1 MSDQNSVADLLIVG
15 CGIAG
20 LSATVTAL
28 QSGLSTITLE
38 RSTEAEFGG
47 GTRWTEAYLRMKN
60 EDEVSDDFETV
71 FAENAG
77 SNLDPNIVVEA
88 CGGYDD
94 WPSYVKAH
102 PFPDPELI
110 NRFAERAPK
119 TIGWLKEFGLKFGP
133 QAIYLLTQNTTRI
146 AVQGGGL
153 ALIERLRDET
163 IALGGELRYRTTAID
178 LLRNTD
184 GSVAGVLATGP
195 DGRRVELR
203 ARNTVLASGGFQGNS
218 EMLSRYLGPIAAHI
232 RPVAVGGY
240 QNKGEGIRMM
250 LEAGAAPSGDF
261 ASYHAEPVD
270 PRSQMPEAVIHIWP
284 YGILVN
290 KNGQRFLDEAP
301 RTVDA
306 CYDPIS
312 RAIAYEPDGI
322 AYVLFD
328 AQTEEIEG
336 WRRAIRTDMPA
347 IEADTIEAL
356 AAKLE
361 LPVEAVAKTVADFNA
376 ACPTTGEFKPFE
388 IDHLATTGLFPKKSN
403 WARPLI
409 KGPFRAYPIIPA
421 NCFTFG
427 GVKVNADAQVLDC
440 DGKPIPGLYAAGE
453 TMGIYHQVY
462 AGSTSVLRGATFGR
476 VAAQHAARQH
486 NGAV

>member
-1 MSDQNSVADLLIVG
+1 MTEPSDIADLLIVG
-15 CGIAG
+15 SGIAG
-20 LSATVTAL
+20 LSATVTAR
-28 QSGLSTITLE
+28 QAGLSTITLE

-60 EDEVSDDFETV
+60 DSEVSDDFETV

-77 SNLDPNIVVEA
+77 ANLDPNVIIA
-88 CGGYDD
+88 ASGGYDE

-102 PFPDPELI
+102 PFPDPEVI
-110 NRFAERAPK
+110 GRFAERAPQ
-119 TIGWLKEFGLKFGP
+119 TIGWLKSFGLKFGP
-133 QAIYLLTQNTTRI
+133 QPIYLLTQNTTRI
-146 AVQGGGL
+146 AAQGGGL
-153 ALIERLRDET
+153 ALIERLRDEA
-163 IALGGELRYRTTAID
+163 IALGADLRYRTTAID
-178 LLRNTD
+178 LLRAED
-184 GSVAGVLATGP
+184 GTVEGVIAIGP
-195 DGRRVELR
+195 DGRRIQIR

-218 EMLSRYLGPIAAHI
+218 EMLARYMGPVAANI
-232 RPVAVGGY
+232 RPVAIGGY

-250 LEAGAAPSGDF
+250 LDAGAAPSGDF

-270 PRSQMPEAVIHIWP
+270 PRSHMAEAVVHIWP
-284 YGILVN
+284 YGILIN
-290 KNGQRFLDEAP
+290 KLGQRFLDEAP

-312 RAIAYEPDGI
+312 RAIAYQPDGI
-322 AYVLFD
+322 CWVIFD

-336 WRRAIRTDMPA
+336 WRRAIRSDIPA
-347 IEADTIEAL
+347 IEADTVEAL

-361 LPVEAVAKTVADFNA
+361 LPVAAIVQTVTEFNA
-376 ACPTTGEFKPFE
+376 ACPTSGEFKPFE
-388 IDHLATTGLFPKKSN
+388 IDHLATTDLHPKKSN
-403 WARPLI
+403 WARPI
-409 KGPFRAYPIIPA
+409 VKAPFRAYPIIPA

-427 GVKVNADAQVLDC
+427 GVKVNPDAQVLDC

-476 VAAQHAARQH
+476 IAAQHAAETLSIT
-486 NGAV
+486 A